1 MKKLVICIMLLASIC
16 ALAGTPTKRVAILG
30 DSYSTYQGYVE
41 PDSNAIWYFEPR
53 VEQNTDVSSVG
64 QTWWWMFTKE
74 NGYLLEKNN
83 SFSGATICY
92 TGYNR
97 EDYKSRS
104 FITRASNLGS
114 PDLIL
119 VFGGTNDSWAKSPV
133 GEYKYEGWTNEELYS
148 FRPAMACLANYLK
161 HRYIN
166 ARIVFLINS
175 ELSDEVTN
183 GIKDV
188 CAHYELEYIQLTD
201 IEKIAG
207 HPSIKGMRQI
217 ADQVAAGLKE

>member
-1 MKKLVICIMLLASIC
+1 MRTFLSII
-16 ALAGTPTKRVAILG
+16 ALFACVSTWAGNVKPRLAILG
-30 DSYSTYQGYVE
+30 DSYSTYQGYLE
-41 PDSNAIWYFEPR
+41 PDTNAIWYFEPR
-53 VEQNTDVSSVG
+53 VEQNTDVCNVE
-64 QTWWWMFTKE
+64 QTWWWTFAKE
-74 NGYLLEKNN
+74 NGYLIEKNN

-92 TGYNR
+92 TGYNK

-104 FITRASNLGS
+104 FITRAANLGS

-119 VFGGTNDSWAKSPV
+119 VFGGTNDSWAGSPV

-148 FRPAMACLANYLK
+148 FRPAMAYLANYLK
-161 HRYIN
+161 HRYVN
-166 ARIVFLINS
+166 AKIVFLINS

-188 CAHYELEYIQLTD
+188 CHHYDMPYIQLNN

-217 ADQVAAGLKE
+217 ADQVAAGLK